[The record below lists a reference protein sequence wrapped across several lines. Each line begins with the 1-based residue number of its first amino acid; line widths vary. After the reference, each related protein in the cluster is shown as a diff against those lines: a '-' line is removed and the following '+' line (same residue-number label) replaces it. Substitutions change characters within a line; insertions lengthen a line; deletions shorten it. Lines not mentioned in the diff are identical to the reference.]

1 VVIEVLTFEGCPHAA
16 AAIELASRIAAET
29 EGSPSV
35 QVVQIEHGQA
45 EALGFLGSPSIRVDG
60 RDVEPGAGER
70 RDYSFGCRLYTT
82 VSGLRP
88 LPPEAWVRD
97 ALGGTTR

>member
-16 AAIELASRIAAET
+16 DAIELASRIAAET
-29 EGSPSV
+29 EGSPRV

-60 RDVEPGAGER
+60 HDVEPGAGER
-70 RDYSFGCRLYTT
+70 RDYSFGCRLYAT

-88 LPPEAWVRD
+88 LPPEAWVRN
-97 ALGGTTR
+97 ALGRTAR